1 MTHWY
6 LGVAG
11 RGTRD
16 QQVYPKRG
24 LTSKASG
31 TNTGYGNFEKPRII
45 VLFWGEGAGG
55 ASDRKE
61 TRCSATFPPPPF
73 LQTTKAGAIA
83 PIRCKSVERK
93 MLS

>member
-31 TNTGYGNFEKPRII
+31 TNTGYGNFEKRRII

-55 ASDRKE
+55 ASDRK
-61 TRCSATFPPPPF
+61 RNSVLSYIPPPPHF
-73 LQTTKAGAIA
+73 SKPQRLGQ
-83 PIRCKSVERK
+83 SHQ
-93 MLS
+93 